1 QPTITLYKINIP
13 LEKYRYRYNH
23 HCLDKEVELFI
34 NNIKP
39 EVVHIGHLNHLST
52 SWVDIIAK
60 KNIPIIYTL
69 HDYWLMCPRGQ
80 FIQRSPTINSS
91 IWPLCNKQNNKKCAT
106 QCYSG
111 YFSGHKIE
119 NNMDIAYWTNWVKRR
134 MNTMYQITKKITY
147 FIAPS
152 LYLYHRYINN
162 FRIPSHKMIYLD
174 YGFDLDRLNG
184 RQRLDEEDFT
194 FGYIGTHI
202 PAKGIQILIKAFAR
216 LENKCKLRIWG
227 KHRHQNTPGLK
238 LLASKLPSKIQSRI
252 EWLSE
257 YPNETIVKTVF
268 NHVDCIVVP
277 SIWVENSPLVIH
289 EALQARIPVITAN
302 IGGMSEYV
310 HHEINGLLFKHRNE
324 KSLSEQMQ
332 RLVNDPLWAKKLGL
346 RGYIQSK
353 NGDVPSQKV
362 HVTEIE
368 KIYRSLL

>member
-1 QPTITLYKINIP
+1 ML
-13 LEKYRYRYNH
+13 
-23 HCLDKEVELFI
+23 
-34 NNIKP
+34 
-39 EVVHIGHLNHLST
+39 
-52 SWVDIIAK
+52 
-60 KNIPIIYTL
+60 
-69 HDYWLMCPRGQ
+69 
-80 FIQRSPTINSS
+80 
-91 IWPLCNKQNNKKCAT
+91 
-106 QCYSG
+106 
-111 YFSGHKIE
+111 
-119 NNMDIAYWTNWVKRR
+119 
-134 MNTMYQITKKITY
+134 
-147 FIAPS
+147 
-152 LYLYHRYINN
+152 
-162 FRIPSHKMIYLD
+162 
-174 YGFDLDRLNG
+174 
-184 RQRLDEEDFT
+184 
-194 FGYIGTHI
+194 
-202 PAKGIQILIKAFAR
+202 R

-227 KHRHQNTPGLK
+227 KQRHHNTPGLK